1 MQNNVNVLGLNAL
14 EATNNVLVLSEEPR
28 TILISFDNIISIY
41 EIKNENTFTQK
52 HSFVY
57 TDSILQVISYNK
69 DKNELPQCKKCDY
82 KR

>member
-1 MQNNVNVLGLNAL
+1 MENNVNVLGLNAL

-41 EIKNENTFTQK
+41 EIKNENTFTKK
-52 HSFVY
+52 HSFAY

-69 DKNELPQCKKCDY
+69 DKNE
-82 KR
+82 